1 MFESLNDELIT
12 IEAMIGNL
20 WSDVDFIPPE
30 AFVSPVRIVAT
41 TPVIGNIYGPILV
54 KFDVVPL
61 FHVYFTSKIDETSV
75 IYGYLITRDKVVANR
90 TRIISFW
97 DAIEKPSLDSWIKGT
112 LMEMVAS
119 EFAKMGI
126 MVSFHFPV
134 NWY

>member
-1 MFESLNDELIT
+1 MFEPLNDELIT

-20 WSDVDFIPPE
+20 WRDVDFIPPE
-30 AFVSPVRIVAT
+30 AFVSPVRVVAT
-41 TPVIGNIYGPILV
+41 TPVIGNVYGPILV

-61 FHVYFTSKIDETSV
+61 FHVYFTSKFDIDSV
-75 IYGYLITRDKVVANR
+75 IYGYLITRDKVMANG
-90 TRIISFW
+90 TKIISFW
-97 DAIEKPSLDSWIKGT
+97 DAIEKPSLDSWIKNA
-112 LMEMVAS
+112 LMEMVTS